1 MENEDDRNDGKE
13 EKDINKVVQMNTE
26 EILSAVNEFSFDTL
40 F

>member
-13 EKDINKVVQMNTE
+13 EKDINKVVQMNAE